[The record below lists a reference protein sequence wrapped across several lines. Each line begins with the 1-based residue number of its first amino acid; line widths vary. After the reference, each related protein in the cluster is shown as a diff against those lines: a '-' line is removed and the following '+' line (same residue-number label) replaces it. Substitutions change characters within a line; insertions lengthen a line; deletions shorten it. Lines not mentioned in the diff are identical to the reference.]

1 MGSMSTDTADKAT
14 DARRYLD
21 PQVLAKLEHLD
32 LKARLIVEGFISG
45 LHKSPFHGF
54 SVEFAQHREYAPGD
68 DLRRLDWKLY
78 ARSDRHYIKE
88 YEEETNLVCYVL
100 LDISESMRYA
110 SGTVSKLE
118 YGSYIAASL
127 AYLMLTQRD
136 SVGLALF
143 DDAVRRFICD
153 SSNPGHRLA
162 LIDALENIKPTGRTE
177 LGEVLQYMVGQV
189 RRRGMLIVVSDLF
202 TNADRLLTG
211 LKHLRHR
218 RHEVIVFH
226 VLDEHELTFPF
237 QQLTLFKGM
246 EGYPQLFAEPRSL
259 RDQYLAE
266 LNAFCSRVR
275 DECVANR
282 IDYQQLSTA
291 QPLDVALSSYLA
303 TRMATTRR

>member
-1 MGSMSTDTADKAT
+1 MADE
-14 DARRYLD
+14 RQYLD
-21 PQVLAKLEHLD
+21 PKVLAKLERLD

-68 DLRRLDWKLY
+68 DLRRLDWKVY
-78 ARSDRHYIKE
+78 ARSDRHYVKE

-110 SGTVSKLE
+110 SGPLSKLE

-127 AYLMLTQRD
+127 VYLMLTQRD
-136 SVGLALF
+136 SVGLVLF

-153 SSNPGHRLA
+153 SSNPGHREE
-162 LIDALENIKPTGRTE
+162 LIDALENVQPTGKTE
-177 LGEVLQYMVGQV
+177 LGQVLHHMVGQV
-189 RRRGMLIVVSDLF
+189 RRRGMIIVISDLF
-202 TNADRLLTG
+202 TNPDRLLAG

-226 VLDEHELTFPF
+226 VLDEYELTFPF

-246 EGYPQLFAEPRSL
+246 EGYPQLFAEPRAL
-259 RDQYLAE
+259 REQYLAE
-266 LNAFCSRVR
+266 LGDFCARIRS
-275 DECVANR
+275 ECVANR

-303 TRMATTRR
+303 TRMASTRR

>member
-1 MGSMSTDTADKAT
+1 MADE
-14 DARRYLD
+14 RQYLD
-21 PQVLAKLEHLD
+21 PKILAKLERLD

-54 SVEFAQHREYAPGD
+54 SVEFAQHREYTPGD
-68 DLRRLDWKLY
+68 DLRRIDWKVY

-110 SGTVSKLE
+110 SGEVSKLE

-127 AYLMLTQRD
+127 VYLMLNQRD

-143 DDAVRRFICD
+143 DTKVRRFICD
-153 SSNPGHRLA
+153 SSNPGHRRE
-162 LIDALENIKPTGRTE
+162 LIDALEDIKPEGRTD
-177 LGEVLQYMVGQV
+177 LGEVLQYMAGQV
-189 RRRGMLIVVSDLF
+189 RRRGMLIIISDLL
-202 TNADRLLTG
+202 TDPDRLLTG
-211 LKHLRHR
+211 LKHVRHR

-226 VLDEHELTFPF
+226 VLDQDELTFPF

-246 EGYPQLFAEPRSL
+246 EGYPQLFAEPRAL
-259 RDQYLAE
+259 RDQYLRE
-266 LNAFCSRVR
+266 LEAFCTRVR
-275 DECVANR
+275 DECIANR
-282 IDYQQLSTA
+282 IDYTRLSTA
-291 QPLDVALSSYLA
+291 DPLDVALSSYLA

>member
-1 MGSMSTDTADKAT
+1 MADE
-14 DARRYLD
+14 RQYLD
-21 PQVLAKLEHLD
+21 PKILAKLEHLD

-68 DLRRLDWKLY
+68 DLRRIDWKVY

-88 YEEETNLVCYVL
+88 YEEETNLVAYVL
-100 LDISESMRYA
+100 LDVSESMRYA
-110 SGTVSKLE
+110 SGELSKLE

-127 AYLMLTQRD
+127 AYLMLNQRD

-143 DDAVRRFICD
+143 DSKVRRFICD
-153 SSNPGHRLA
+153 SSNPGHRA
-162 LIDALENIKPTGRTE
+162 ELIDALEGLKPTGKTD

-189 RRRGMLIVVSDLF
+189 RRRGMLIVISDLL
-202 TNADRLLTG
+202 TDPDRLLTG
-211 LKHLRHR
+211 LKHIRHR

-226 VLDEHELTFPF
+226 VLDQDELTFPF

-259 RDQYLAE
+259 RDQYLHE
-266 LNAFCSRVR
+266 LEAFCTRVR
-275 DECVANR
+275 DECIANR
-282 IDYQQLSTA
+282 IDYTRLSTA
-291 QPLDVALSSYLA
+291 DTLDVALSSYLA
-303 TRMATTRR
+303 TRMATTRK

>member
-1 MGSMSTDTADKAT
+1 MRGGQRCASVE
-14 DARRYLD
+14 DARQYLD
-21 PQVLAKLEHLD
+21 PKILAKLDRLD

-68 DLRRLDWKLY
+68 DLRRIDWKVY

-88 YEEETNLVCYVL
+88 YEEETNLVAYVL

-110 SGTVSKLE
+110 SGAVSKLE

-127 AYLMLTQRD
+127 IYLLLNQRD
-136 SVGLALF
+136 STGLALF
-143 DDAVRRFICD
+143 DDHVRRVVSD
-153 SSNPGHRLA
+153 SSNPGHRA
-162 LIDALENIKPTGRTE
+162 ELIDALENIKPTGKTE
-177 LGEVLQYMVGQV
+177 LGQVLHYMVSQV
-189 RRRGMLIVVSDLF
+189 RRRGMIIVISDLF
-202 TNADRLLTG
+202 TNPERLLAG

-259 RDQYLAE
+259 RDQYLKE
-266 LNAFCSRVR
+266 LHGFIDRVR
-275 DECVANR
+275 DECIGNQ
-282 IDYQQLSTA
+282 IDYKQLSTA
-291 QPLDVALSSYLA
+291 DPLDVALSSYLA
-303 TRMATTRR
+303 TRMAMSRR